1 MTEAIYRQ
9 ALLEIA
15 MLSSSS
21 EPVKQDGDTS
31 EEAEAHGLRL
41 GLLRASEIARRAL
54 VNADDR
60 CELINNRPYSALTN
74 AERAKLHLINHV
86 LSDIERRYHQIALD
100 MIRQMKARYRGVVGG
115 FDDYELELSIAF
127 YPDAD
132 DPACYD
138 DDGLIGKLC
147 ENLKDIEE
155 KPRFAFGAL
164 DHNHALSEIFPSE
177 HHCWLYHCAYDHTRM
192 SWNDLLRVK
201 RIWVDIAATLQEMVP
216 ID

>member
-115 FDDYELELSIAF
+115 FDDLNRPEL
-127 YPDAD
+127 P
-132 DPACYD
+132 
-138 DDGLIGKLC
+138 GLLIVL
-147 ENLKDIEE
+147 NAQ
-155 KPRFAFGAL
+155 R
-164 DHNHALSEIFPSE
+164 
-177 HHCWLYHCAYDHTRM
+177 
-192 SWNDLLRVK
+192 
-201 RIWVDIAATLQEMVP
+201 
-216 ID
+216 